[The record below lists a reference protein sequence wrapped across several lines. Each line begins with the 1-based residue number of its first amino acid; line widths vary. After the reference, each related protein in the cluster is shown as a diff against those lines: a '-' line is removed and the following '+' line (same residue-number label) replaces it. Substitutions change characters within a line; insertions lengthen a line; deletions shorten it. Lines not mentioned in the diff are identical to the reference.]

1 MVIFGKEENI
11 SKIKKSIEEDIS
23 HLMSGKSYSDENFP
37 VASFLMTKEI
47 RKIVRIFYFFARM
60 ADDIADHQTLRPNQ
74 KKKILFF
81 FDNAIAKNEKTNN
94 PILNEMIKRFK
105 ELPSGKKYSRNLLKA
120 FIMDASNKKYKIW
133 EDLLFYCKF
142 SANPVGRFVIDAVN
156 EKQNIKKIYE
166 ASDNLCTALQ
176 IINHV
181 QDCQKDFK
189 ELKRVYIPYSLFK
202 KYSLDKSIL
211 NQKKST
217 ENFKRLKIEIIDNV
231 LKLLKG
237 TEIGL
242 YQIQSWRLRKETLII
257 LNIAKR
263 LCNLLKRNDPLEK
276 KIKLSRIDL
285 IFCFFKGIMY
295 D

>member
-23 HLMSGKSYSDENFP
+23 HFMSGKSYSDENFP

-47 RKIVRIFYFFARM
+47 RKIVRVFYFFARM

-74 KKKILFF
+74 KKRILFF
-81 FDNAIAKNEKTNN
+81 FDNAIANNKKTNN

-202 KYSLDKSIL
+202 KYSMDKSIL

-242 YQIQSWRLRKETLII
+242 YKIQSWRLRKETLII

-285 IFCFFKGIMY
+285 IFCFLKGIMY